1 MLTPTA
7 EVEVPTDL
15 VRRLLAGQYLPHEE
29 LTEGDGAFPPASRP
43 TAPTGAGHFTNRLRP
58 GESLGLWRGSG
69 RVLQPPHPLGGAR
82 RVENNVV
89 TSALPLNGL
98 EMNSCA
104 VDGLVVASG
113 VPRYQ

>member
-1 MLTPTA
+1 
-7 EVEVPTDL
+7 
-15 VRRLLAGQYLPHEE
+15 
-29 LTEGDGAFPPASRP
+29 
-43 TAPTGAGHFTNRLRP
+43 
-58 GESLGLWRGSG
+58 
-69 RVLQPPHPLGGAR
+69 
-82 RVENNVV
+82 VV